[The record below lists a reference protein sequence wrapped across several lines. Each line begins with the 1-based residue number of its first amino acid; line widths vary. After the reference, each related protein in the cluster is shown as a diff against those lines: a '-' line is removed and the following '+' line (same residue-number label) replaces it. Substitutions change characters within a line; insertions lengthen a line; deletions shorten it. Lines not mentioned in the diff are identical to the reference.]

1 MKVRRLPK
9 LDTPPDE
16 EFKREQRE
24 MMSAKK
30 VQLKKPQRKR

>member
-9 LDTPPDE
+9 LDANPED
-16 EFKREQRE
+16 EFKKEQRE
-24 MMSAKK
+24 MLSVKK